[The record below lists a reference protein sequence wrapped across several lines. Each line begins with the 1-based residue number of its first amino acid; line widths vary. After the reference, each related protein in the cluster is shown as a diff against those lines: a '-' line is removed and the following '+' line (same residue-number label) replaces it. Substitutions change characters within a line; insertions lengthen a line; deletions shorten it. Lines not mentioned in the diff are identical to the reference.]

1 MLKVGRFES
10 SSVFLSENPFSVSRK
25 LSSAIDEKG
34 SSLIEHELHIQSL
47 VGGNQLFSKK
57 NDIGGKTFCKMNSR
71 RIYFH

>member
-34 SSLIEHELHIQSL
+34 SSLIEHELHSQSL
-47 VGGNQLFSKK
+47 GR
-57 NDIGGKTFCKMNSR
+57 GKSAFFKEK
-71 RIYFH
+71 